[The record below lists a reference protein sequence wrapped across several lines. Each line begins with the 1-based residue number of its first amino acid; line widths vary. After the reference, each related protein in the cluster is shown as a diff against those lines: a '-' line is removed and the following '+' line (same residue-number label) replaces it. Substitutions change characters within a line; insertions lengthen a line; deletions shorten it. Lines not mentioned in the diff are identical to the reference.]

1 MRIRTPRSIK
11 SVEEEEEEQEQDDD
25 TDDDKK
31 AELVTYAI

>member
-1 MRIRTPRSIK
+1 VRIRTPRSIK